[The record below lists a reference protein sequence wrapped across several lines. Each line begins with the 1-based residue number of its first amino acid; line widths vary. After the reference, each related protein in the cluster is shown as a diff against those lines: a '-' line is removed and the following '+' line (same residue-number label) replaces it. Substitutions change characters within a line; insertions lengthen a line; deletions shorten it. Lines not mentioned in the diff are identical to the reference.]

1 MSRAKRARAKE
12 RRQAAERVAG
22 RGPDRPA
29 AAGESRIR
37 AAGRR
42 AGAAKAALGT
52 GGALLF
58 GAAMLFAR
66 VSYAGHPKRPPSPL
80 AAPPRFVDVVRENLL
95 QAGIVEP
102 MQAPPDAETSVS

>member
-1 MSRAKRARAKE
+1 MSRAKRARAKQ
-12 RRQAAERVAG
+12 RRN
-22 RGPDRPA
+22 PA
-29 AAGESRIR
+29 AAPSRARRADGPTAGESRIR
-37 AAGRR
+37 AAARR
-42 AGAAKAALGT
+42 AEIAKAALGT

-80 AAPPRFVDVVRENLL
+80 AAPPHFVDVVRENLL

-102 MQAPPDAETSVS
+102 AEAPPDAETSVS

>member
-1 MSRAKRARAKE
+1 VSRAKRARAKE
-12 RRQAAERVAG
+12 RRDSAAAPARA
-22 RGPDRPA
+22 RRADGPT
-29 AAGESRIR
+29 AGESRIG
-37 AAGRR
+37 AAARR
-42 AGAAKAALGT
+42 AGVAKAALAA

-80 AAPPRFVDVVRENLL
+80 AAPARFVAVVRENLL

-102 MQAPPDAETSVS
+102 AEAPPDAETSVS